1 MSLLIPLGLLGLL
14 SIIALILIYII
25 KPNYQQKRISS
36 TYVWKLSLKYK
47 KKRIPVSRLS
57 QILIFLCQLLILAL
71 CAMLLAKPAILEE
84 RIDYKSESVVIID
97 ASASMMVSENG
108 ESRFERAVDQV
119 KDFAN
124 NVMDS
129 DGILSVIVADYD
141 AYFLA
146 QRSSSAD
153 SQLIDD
159 SLEELYAAGT
169 SKCTYGSADIEG
181 AVELAEQVLEINSK
195 AEVYLYTATN
205 YINKNGINVVSV
217 AEEDEWNAAVLNCKA
232 TVEDDNYYSITID
245 AGCYGRDANI
255 TVYCDIF
262 GVNDNDENVERI
274 SKTLFFYAE
283 ENEMSIKLTTSDF
296 SGGPIYSFK
305 YLHVYIE
312 DADGFEFDNSYFYYG
327 GQRQTIRIQYASSEP
342 NNFFETICRL
352 WRRQL
357 KDKWNIEYSFLR
369 KEDKFEVK
377 GFDLYIFENTM
388 PENVPTDGVV
398 LLINP
403 DIAPIN
409 SGLRLGDRVAIS
421 PDSTLGLGNEHSIT
435 KFVNPDNITIA
446 NYRKLVSYDGYDE
459 LLYYANDPV
468 MLVKNER
475 NSKIVLFT
483 FSLNFSN
490 LSLRKEFALM
500 MYNMFEYFIPATIT
514 DYAFEIGQTVSLN
527 ARGEDLNISGPDELS
542 KYFDEVPA
550 ELRVDSPGTYTLT
563 QTAMDGSYIVE
574 EFFVKVPNFESN
586 ITKEV
591 DSLPLLD
598 VTNKNE
604 YQDKDLI
611 TYFAAA
617 MVALLFVE
625 WLLQA
630 REYFR

>member
-71 CAMLLAKPAILEE
+71 CAILLAKPAILEE

-153 SQLIDD
+153 SQLIED

-409 SGLRLGDRVAIS
+409 SGLRLGDRVTIS
-421 PDSTLGLGNEHSIT
+421 ADSTLGLGNEHSIT

-500 MYNMFEYFIPATIT
+500 MYNMFEYFIPATIN

>member
-146 QRSSSAD
+146 QRSSSSD
-153 SQLIDD
+153 SQLIED

-327 GQRQTIRIQYASSEP
+327 GQRQTIRIQYASSDP
-342 NNFFETICRL
+342 NNFFGTICRL

-357 KDKWNIEYSFLR
+357 KDKWNIEYSLLR
-369 KEDKFEVK
+369 KEDKFEVE

-409 SGLRLGDRVAIS
+409 SGLRLGDRVAVS

-435 KFVNPDNITIA
+435 NFVNPDNITIA
-446 NYRKLVSYDGYDE
+446 NYRKLISYDGYDE

-468 MLVKNER
+468 MLVKNEAH
-475 NSKIVLFT
+475 SKIVLFT
-483 FSLNFSN
+483 FSLNYSN

-500 MYNMFEYFIPATIT
+500 MYNMFNYFIPATIT

-527 ARGEDLNISGPDELS
+527 ARGEDLNISGPNELS

-550 ELRVDSPGTYTLT
+550 ELKVDSPGTYTLT

-574 EFFVKVPNFESN
+574 DFFVKVPNFESN

-591 DSLPLLD
+591 DALPLLN

-604 YQDKDLI
+604 YQDKDLL

-625 WLLQA
+625 WLLQS

>member
-71 CAMLLAKPAILEE
+71 CAILLAKPAILEE

-153 SQLIDD
+153 SQLIED

-409 SGLRLGDRVAIS
+409 SGLRLGDRVTIS
-421 PDSTLGLGNEHSIT
+421 ADSTLGLGNEHSIT

-446 NYRKLVSYDGYDE
+446 NYRKLISYDGYDE

-500 MYNMFEYFIPATIT
+500 MYNMFEYFIPATIN